1 MKLYDAMNEQMNFEY
16 ESAYIYKTM
25 AAFLKDME
33 MDGMAHFMELQASE
47 EVEHAEEF
55 KNMLQNL
62 GNSVKFRTLDPG
74 AGKFDSI
81 LDVFE
86 KALAHEKVVTE
97 NITKLYEQALKEKN
111 RPVQNFLSK
120 FIHEQVEEEA
130 TFNSI
135 ITKIERVKDSWA
147 GLYKL
152 DGLLGQRQ

>member
-1 MKLYDAMNEQMNFEY
+1 MNEQMNFEY

-120 FIHEQVEEEA
+120 FIHEQVEEEDN
-130 TFNSI
+130 FRGI
-135 ITKIERVKDSWA
+135 IERLERINESWA
-147 GLYKL
+147 GLYIY
-152 DGLLGQRQ
+152 DGELGRR